1 MDGDGD
7 EDLIAVNHA
16 ENSVRVFR
24 AQTGCDNLK
33 EKDCCAQGTAW
44 NGTVCIA
51 CSKGKYGV
59 GSGTSARCEPC
70 PNNKCYIPGLPVV
83 PATCSG
89 ITGCATNVS
98 ISACA
103 CPADFEKDSA
113 SDACAR
119 CPDGQGRKS
128 EVQRTIDS
136 LGNYTAWELQQGVC
150 RPVEL
155 YDYRPLIIGLSILA
169 LLGVAG
175 LFLVWRRHAAL
186 AEADAVWTIRAG
198 DITYDSPVATL
209 GRGTFGVVLQGYYR
223 GTAVAVK
230 KTIPG
235 ESTDEALGSSTGM
248 DAGLASALTTG
259 TASMKDGGLR
269 SGRGSNGGHESR
281 GMWSRGSYGTPG
293 SLPPLSRKKLRQEFT
308 QEMRILA
315 KLRHPCITTVM
326 GAVISD
332 DPLLVMEC
340 MSNGSLRDLLSNQTF
355 PLDPE
360 LSLPLLRDI
369 LQGMRFLHAAD
380 PPILHGDLK
389 SANVLVDQNYRAKIS
404 DFGLSAKRRHG
415 YVGTPFWMAPELL
428 KGGLMSQESDVYAFG
443 ITLWEVM
450 TRKIPY
456 AELELPTQ
464 EILERIKA
472 GTLRPDCSQDL
483 DSELA
488 QCMEDCWS
496 QDPAQRISFE
506 DLEIKIIPLCG
517 QNFFSVMEKRH
528 AHTRKQSCLLEEVFP
543 EHIAQA
549 LMAGKK
555 VAPES
560 HDCVTIYFSDIVNFT
575 TISGQLS
582 AKEVSEM
589 LDRLYTVFDDLAGKK
604 NPISKFPPPLPFVC
618 RVGLFFFLCSI
629 VRAASPDGS
638 YVGCMI

>member
-16 ENSVRVFR
+16 ENSVRLYR

-33 EKDCCAQGTAW
+33 RKSCCAQGTAW
-44 NGTVCIA
+44 NGTACLA

-59 GSGTSARCEPC
+59 GNGTSARCEAC
-70 PNNKCYIPGLPVV
+70 PNTCYIPGRPLV

-89 ITGCATNVS
+89 ITGCATNIS
-98 ISACA
+98 ISVCA
-103 CPADFEKDSA
+103 CPADFAKDPS

-119 CPDGQGRKS
+119 CPDGQARKS

-155 YDYRPLIIGLSILA
+155 YDYRPLIIGLCVLA

-186 AEADAVWTIRAG
+186 AQADAVWTIREG
-198 DITYDSPVATL
+198 EITYDSPVATL
-209 GRGTFGVVLQGYYR
+209 GQGTFGVVLQGYYR

-230 KTIPG
+230 RTIPG
-235 ESTDEALGSSTGM
+235 GKIAAGAGTDPELLTSNSM
-248 DAGLASALTTG
+248 KSVHSDAGLKSGTG
-259 TASMKDGGLR
+259 TNV
-269 SGRGSNGGHESR
+269 GRESQ
-281 GMWSRGSYGTPG
+281 GMWSHSSLDSSGSP
-293 SLPPLSRKKLRQEFT
+293 LELSRKKLLQEFT

-340 MSNGSLRDLLSNQTF
+340 MGNGSLRDLLSNQTF
-355 PLDPE
+355 PLDAE

-389 SANVLVDQNYRAKIS
+389 SANVLVDQNYRAKIC

-415 YVGTPFWMAPELL
+415 FVGTPFWMAPELL
-428 KGGLMSQESDVYAFG
+428 KGGLMSRQSDVYAFG

-456 AELELPTQ
+456 QELELPTK
-464 EILERIKA
+464 EVLERIKA
-472 GTLRPDCSQDL
+472 GRLRPDCSKDL
-483 DSELA
+483 DSELV
-488 QCMEDCWS
+488 QCMEDCWA
-496 QDPAQRISFE
+496 QDPSKRVNFE
-506 DLEIKIIPLCG
+506 DLEIKIIPLWCVNVCEG
-517 QNFFSVMEKRH
+517 VCVRV
-528 AHTRKQSCLLEEVFP
+528 CVC
-543 EHIAQA
+543 
-549 LMAGKK
+549 
-555 VAPES
+555 VA
-560 HDCVTIYFSDIVNFT
+560 
-575 TISGQLS
+575 
-582 AKEVSEM
+582 
-589 LDRLYTVFDDLAGKK
+589 
-604 NPISKFPPPLPFVC
+604 
-618 RVGLFFFLCSI
+618 
-629 VRAASPDGS
+629 
-638 YVGCMI
+638 